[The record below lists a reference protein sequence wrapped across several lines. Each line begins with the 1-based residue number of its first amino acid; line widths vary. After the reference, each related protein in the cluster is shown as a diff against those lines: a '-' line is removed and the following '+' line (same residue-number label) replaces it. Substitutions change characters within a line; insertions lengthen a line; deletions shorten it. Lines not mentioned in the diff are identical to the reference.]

1 MSAVEIAVPE
11 HKLAARLVAIET
23 WLYKKKCKPVRF
35 ETTPEQSGIV
45 LIRVEFDADS
55 LVEAFRRAFGLASRV
70 LSLGSQE
77 NKHASLKSLS
87 ATNWL
92 HPWNVGVQFLFL

>member
-35 ETTPEQSGIV
+35 ETTLEQSGIV
-45 LIRVEFDADS
+45 SICVEFDADS
-55 LVEAFRRAFGLASRV
+55 LVEAFRRAFDP
-70 LSLGSQE
+70 
-77 NKHASLKSLS
+77 S
-87 ATNWL
+87 AADLNAA
-92 HPWNVGVQFLFL
+92 

>member
-35 ETTPEQSGIV
+35 ETTPEQSGVV
-45 LIRVEFDADS
+45 LIRVEFDADRM
-55 LVEAFRRAFGLASRV
+55 VEAFRRAFDPLGAGLNTVEEKQIRITRTRV
-70 LSLGSQE
+70 
-77 NKHASLKSLS
+77 
-87 ATNWL
+87 
-92 HPWNVGVQFLFL
+92 